1 MSASSPKASPSKGIR
16 HRKVMENWSV
26 PTLWWQ
32 PRDRGVK
39 SQLSSECCQ
48 AQLQGA
54 APCQGSSPHTPQLLL
69 DKALGV
75 WPPGKREWQK
85 AFTALKSFV
94 LHPLPKPGAQL
105 YGLKIDQ
112 RALVFKTQSQCSSAA
127 DSFLSPLSWPLFRWI
142 VPGLFSIPQEM
153 KSNRCA
159 SPFSSGSCKRCLG
172 IFVRFWFLLISFCFR
187 EDILGHLH
195 ICTSQMRIISFA
207 RTLTEF
213 HRISFVYH
221 FREWD
226 NISV

>member
-1 MSASSPKASPSKGIR
+1 MCPLCDGSRETEGSNPSSALSAAKPSSRELLPVRDP
-16 HRKVMENWSV
+16 H
-26 PTLWWQ
+26 PTPHSSCWTRLW
-32 PRDRGVK
+32 V
-39 SQLSSECCQ
+39 
-48 AQLQGA
+48 
-54 APCQGSSPHTPQLLL
+54 LLPET
-69 DKALGV
+69 V
-75 WPPGKREWQK
+75 WCFWPPGKREWQK

-112 RALVFKTQSQCSSAA
+112 RALVFKMQSQCSSAA